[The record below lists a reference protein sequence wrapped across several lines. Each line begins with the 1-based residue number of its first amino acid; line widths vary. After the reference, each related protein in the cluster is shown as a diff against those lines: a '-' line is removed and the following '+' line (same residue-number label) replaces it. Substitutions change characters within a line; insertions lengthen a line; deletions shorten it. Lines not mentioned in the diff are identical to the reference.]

1 MDIELKHQAN
11 AGTTEPTDIQITI
24 APNDADDIEIEL
36 TSTTRLNKQLKMI
49 ILDTLEKVGITSA
62 LVQAKDQGAPDR
74 TIKARTLT
82 AAYLAADINTAVDS
96 RLIDDQN

>member
-1 MDIELKHQAN
+1 MDIDIKHQAI

-36 TSTTRLNKQLKMI
+36 TSTTQLSKQIKII

-62 LVQAKDQGAPDR
+62 LIQAKDQGAPDR
-74 TIKARTLT
+74 TIKSRTLM
-82 AAYLAADINTAVDS
+82 AAYLAADINTAVDW